1 MPNKQR
7 VFIYDWAGNFMNF
20 NPVKGFKTV
29 QDASDFLT
37 EHLRDVLKVSDENL
51 EIEQGEYQYLEG
63 NKEYRTQRL
72 RSYE

>member
-1 MPNKQR
+1 
-7 VFIYDWAGNFMNF
+7 MNF